1 MEQLRVPPEMF
12 RFTSADHSDL
22 YIAILDA
29 FGYANERL
37 ETALGLDGVKVRLRS
52 VGWLEA
58 IDDADLVAALGQ
70 LQGWKLVDVIQ
81 DHSENYRTASEYERR
96 NLQYSLSKRGE
107 AAFAGLTHAMQM
119 LASTG
124 ALQTAVLDAISDRL
138 GDLVVELEA
147 GTDRRIFSTLSELES
162 HLEALRTNTKQ
173 FIGELQR
180 LLRVDGADL
189 ATFHDV
195 KASTVA
201 YLQEFVTNLDHRS
214 HVIAE
219 RIGAV
224 EERGVG
230 LMHKRALSGAELPQL
245 SGDPGPLWLEHRRI
259 RWAGLRAWFLPED
272 ATPARVGQLHDIA
285 RRAILTLLQALERI
299 TESRRRMSSAA
310 ADFRELARWF
320 SVAGDT
326 DDLHRLW
333 STMFGLSP
341 ARHAH
346 LAHPDPELV
355 SPSCSWSQAPPVE
368 VSPLLRSSGRVERFS
383 RTARIRDVSKV
394 KAERAERARAE
405 RAELQ
410 AAWSLLDTG
419 GGSIALSSFGA
430 LDHALFERLLELLGR
445 ALTTSPDR
453 HGSRRTTT
461 SDGRI
466 EIVLRAAAPGQ
477 IAVLTT
483 PLGIFRGPDYVI
495 EVHVPGVGQRRAATG
510 GQP

>member
-1 MEQLRVPPEMF
+1 MPALGHTSALPLNRCRASGEVSGESMEQLHVPPEMF

-22 YIAILDA
+22 YVAILDA

-37 ETALGLDGVKVRLRS
+37 ETALGLDDVKVRLRS

-70 LQGWKLVDVIQ
+70 LQDWKLVDVIQ
-81 DHSENYRTASEYERR
+81 NHSENYRTASEYERR
-96 NLQYSLSKRGE
+96 NLQYSLTKRGE
-107 AAFAGLTHAMQM
+107 AAFAGVTHAMQL

-124 ALQTAVLDAISDRL
+124 ALQDAVLDAISDRL
-138 GDLVVELEA
+138 GDL
-147 GTDRRIFSTLSELES
+147 
-162 HLEALRTNTKQ
+162 
-173 FIGELQR
+173 QR
-180 LLRVDGADL
+180 LLRADGADL

-214 HVIAE
+214 HIIAE

-224 EERGVG
+224 EDHGVG
-230 LMHKRALSGAELPQL
+230 VMHKRALSGAELPQL
-245 SGDPGPLWLEHRRI
+245 SGDPGPVWLEHRRI

-272 ATPARVGQLHDIA
+272 ATSARVGQLHDIA
-285 RRAILTLLQALERI
+285 RRAILALLQALERI

-320 SVAGDT
+320 SVVGDT

-383 RTARIRDVSKV
+383 RTARIRDVTKV

-419 GGSIALSSFGA
+419 GGSMALSGFGA
-430 LDHALFERLLELLGR
+430 LDHVLFERLLELLGR
-445 ALTTSPDR
+445 ALTTNPDR
-453 HGSRRTTT
+453 NGIRRTTT
-461 SDGRI
+461 SDG
-466 EIVLRAAAPGQ
+466 
-477 IAVLTT
+477 
-483 PLGIFRGPDYVI
+483 VI
-495 EVHVPGVGQRRAATG
+495 EVHVPGAGQRRAATG